1 MLGKLWLIYYVAV
14 VSDAVL
20 PEVPHG
26 ELLPDDH
33 GGPEDHHQSD
43 ADNPPSGVV
52 EGQGVIEH
60 WNMNEGIAELLLN
73 IPQREQSGHVD

>member
-20 PEVPHG
+20 PEVSHG

-43 ADNPPSGVV
+43 ADDPARRVV
-52 EGQGVIEH
+52 ERQGIIEH
-60 WNMNEGIAELLLN
+60 WNMNEWSQQLLLN
-73 IPQREQSGHVD
+73 IL